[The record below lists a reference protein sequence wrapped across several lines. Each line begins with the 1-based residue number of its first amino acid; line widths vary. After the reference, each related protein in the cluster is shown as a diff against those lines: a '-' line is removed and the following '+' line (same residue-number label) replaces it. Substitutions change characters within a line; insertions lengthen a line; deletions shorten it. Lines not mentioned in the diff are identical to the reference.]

1 MNIFHK
7 LDIHYPGT
15 DIRAEAQAP
24 GWGKG
29 LCFRSPPLPCSPG
42 SWRFRGGSLCP
53 LSSWQWWGYRSPIFP
68 LPASSSPL
76 TLKPLLLLAPG

>member
-29 LCFRSPPLPCSPG
+29 LCFRSRHCPAAQGHGASEGALSAPCPRG
-42 SWRFRGGSLCP
+42 SGGGIAAP
-53 LSSWQWWGYRSPIFP
+53 
-68 LPASSSPL
+68 SSPC
-76 TLKPLLLLAPG
+76 PRAPPH